1 MPFWNFI
8 LQNDDVELR
17 IDGDIVDDGAAWIY
31 EWFGEPATSPNAFR
45 NELKKHEGKNL
56 TIWIDSYGGDIV
68 AAAGIYHALKEFK
81 GKKTVKIDGKAM
93 SAASVIAMAGDEIIM
108 NPMSIMMIHNPWTGV
123 QGEAKDMRHTADVL
137 DTIKDTI
144 INAYQAKTKKSRSK
158 IAELMDN
165 ETWMSAKS
173 AVELGFADKIT
184 HDDDAGVKNSVEN
197 SFMYNRLAFQNSAAE
212 AIKQMLEVRKLK
224 DQKEEPPK
232 DDSGLNSVNLY
243 QTQILINRRK
253 NNV

>member
-8 LQNDDVELR
+8 VQNEEVELR
-17 IDGDIVDDGAAWIY
+17 IDGDIVDDGMAWIY
-31 EWFGEPATSPNAFR
+31 EWYGELATSPNAFR
-45 NELKKHEGKNL
+45 NELKKHQGKNL

-68 AAAGIYHALKEFK
+68 AASGIYHALKEHK
-81 GKKTVKIDGKAM
+81 GNITVKI
-93 SAASVIAMAGDEIIM
+93 DEIIM

-144 INAYQAKTKKSRSK
+144 INAYQGKTKKSRSK

-173 AVELGFADKIT
+173 ALDLGFADKIAQ
-184 HDDDAGVKNSVEN
+184 DDDASVKNSASN
-197 SFMYNRLAFQNSAAE
+197 AFMYNRLSFQNSAAE
-212 AIKQMLEVRKLK
+212 SIKQMLEFRKLK
-224 DQKEEPPK
+224 DSKEEPLAPK
-232 DDSGLNSVNLY
+232 IEDNGQKSVLLY
-243 QTQILINRRK
+243 QTQITNNRRK

>member
-1 MPFWNFI
+1 LFWNFI
-8 LQNDDVELR
+8 LKNEEVELR
-17 IDGDIVDDGAAWIY
+17 IDGDIIDDGMAWIY
-31 EWFGEPATSPNAFR
+31 EWYGEPSASPNAFR

-56 TIWIDSYGGDIV
+56 VIWIDSYGGDIV
-68 AAAGIYHALKEFK
+68 AAAGIYHALKAFK

-144 INAYQAKTKKSRSK
+144 INAYQSKTKKSRTA

-173 AVELGFADKIT
+173 AIELGFADKIEQDEET
-184 HDDDAGVKNSVEN
+184 SVKNTAAST
-197 SFMYNRLAFQNSAAE
+197 FMYNRMAFQNSAAE
-212 AIKQMLEVRKLK
+212 SIKQMLEVRKLK
-224 DQKEEPPK
+224 DLKKETIK
-232 DDSGLNSVNLY
+232 DDSGCEAVSLY
-243 QTQILINRRK
+243 QAKILFNRRV
-253 NNV
+253 NDV